1 MDTTTTISHKGL
13 LPIHEVIDIRDVL
26 RLIGLKEVTNNV
38 FSLPDKK
45 KKKGNLSA

>member
-1 MDTTTTISHKGL
+1 MDTTTTISQNGVI
-13 LPIHEVIDIRDVL
+13 PIQEVIDLRDVL
-26 RLIGLKEVTNNV
+26 RLIGLKEVANNV